1 MGTAPLVDGR
11 APIHAFYSPRSWIE
25 GNATQQL
32 ETVAALPGVKA
43 VAAMPDLHPGKWGPV
58 GCSILADS
66 IHPQLV
72 GSDIGCG
79 MGLFQLDLAVR
90 KLRVDKA
97 AERLHALD
105 GAWDGDLAAALA
117 GAGLAPTPFDAS
129 LGTVGGGNHFCELQA
144 IETIVEPEV
153 AGRAGLD
160 QSRAYVLVHSGS
172 RGLGFAILQEHLSSA
187 RLRHDASGATALSP
201 QSEAGRAYLAR
212 HDLAVRWAALNRRII
227 AMRAAEAARAE
238 CQAVAD
244 LGHNLVEAA
253 GAGVLHRKGTAPA
266 DRGLVPIPGS
276 RGTLSYLVEPLAASA
291 SGGAG
296 VARARRRAQVR
307 PRLHARPHPHRQ
319 GGPGGAGPQPLRRG
333 DRLRKSRPDRR
344 GGARGL
350 QEHRPRHRRPCRFRA
365 GAGGGDVPAA
375 GDVQDRQDRRLAAST
390 GSRPVRAGGAAMIR
404 LLFTSGRGP
413 QECRIA
419 LAKAL
424 AVFAREAETAG
435 LELDLATGRDPDGL
449 GPASAIARI
458 GGDGAAAFAATWVGS
473 ILWVARSPVRPH
485 HKRKRWFVG
494 ILQLE
499 APPPGA
505 SAGATGIDAR
515 QVRFEPLRA
524 GGPGGQHQNKTE
536 SAVRAVHVPTG
547 LAVVVRDGTLAAPQ
561 QGAGSA
567 TPCRASR
574 PGQGARRRRRQP
586 GDPGGPRPTGA
597 RPPGAHVRR
606 RGVQATVDQSS
617 IRAAASPNVR

>member
-90 KLRVDKA
+90 KLRVDKV

-153 AGRAGLD
+153 AAASRARPVAGLCA
-160 QSRAYVLVHSGS
+160 RAFRLA
-172 RGLGFAILQEHLSSA
+172 RA
-187 RLRHDASGATALSP
+187 RLRHPAGAPVVCAPSARRLGGAALAP

-244 LGHNLVEAA
+244 LSHNLVEAA

-276 RGTLSYLVEPLAASA
+276 RGTLSYLVEPLAPARPEALASLA
-291 SGGAG
+291 HGAG
-296 VARARRRAQVR
+296 RKYDRASMHGRIRTGKADRAELARNPFGGVIVCADRDLIVEEAPEAYKSIDRVIADLADFGLARVVATFR
-307 PRLHARPHPHRQ
+307 PLVTFKT
-319 GGPGGAGPQPLRRG
+319 G
-333 DRLRKSRPDRR
+333 K
-344 GGARGL
+344 
-350 QEHRPRHRRPCRFRA
+350 
-365 GAGGGDVPAA
+365 AA
-375 GDVQDRQDRRLAAST
+375 GSLPRRDRGRSEREERR
-390 GSRPVRAGGAAMIR
+390 
-404 LLFTSGRGP
+404 
-413 QECRIA
+413 
-419 LAKAL
+419 
-424 AVFAREAETAG
+424 
-435 LELDLATGRDPDGL
+435 
-449 GPASAIARI
+449 
-458 GGDGAAAFAATWVGS
+458 
-473 ILWVARSPVRPH
+473 
-485 HKRKRWFVG
+485 
-494 ILQLE
+494 
-499 APPPGA
+499 
-505 SAGATGIDAR
+505 
-515 QVRFEPLRA
+515 
-524 GGPGGQHQNKTE
+524 
-536 SAVRAVHVPTG
+536 
-547 LAVVVRDGTLAAPQ
+547 
-561 QGAGSA
+561 
-567 TPCRASR
+567 
-574 PGQGARRRRRQP
+574 
-586 GDPGGPRPTGA
+586 
-597 RPPGAHVRR
+597 
-606 RGVQATVDQSS
+606 
-617 IRAAASPNVR
+617 